1 MSRLSVRQILVGA
14 RPAGMHGLDEL
25 FAELHEQGQQPDEAG
40 LGQELVARA
49 RAHNYIPKAA
59 EQAYAE
65 ALVRE
70 YRGYVAACAQGDV
83 PRRVDYGTWRGYPRE
98 EIPWFPTV
106 ALDLCDG
113 CRACIEF
120 CSFGVYRATS
130 DGTVIVAEP
139 LRCQVGCSMCANA
152 CPPRAISFPPRTIL
166 DSYRP
171 GGR

>member
-1 MSRLSVRQILVGA
+1 MSQLSVRQILVGA

-25 FAELHEQGQQPDEAG
+25 FEEMYAQGRLPDEPG
-40 LGQELVARA
+40 LGLELVERA
-49 RAHNYIPKAA
+49 RAHNYIPKGAGKRF
-59 EQAYAE
+59 AE
-65 ALVRE
+65 ALLRE
-70 YRGYVAACAQGDV
+70 YRQYVTASEHGDV

-98 EIPWFPTV
+98 QIPWFPTV
-106 ALDLCDG
+106 ALDLCDTCG
-113 CRACIEF
+113 ACLKF

-130 DGTVIVAEP
+130 DDKVIVAEP
-139 LRCQVGCSMCANA
+139 FRCQVGCSMCVDA